1 MSLFTKKDDKE
12 GNVGIGKLPDDLMPV
27 LDKLSNE
34 YYTQIPDKNATV
46 YHTYYYNLEPPLKE
60 LFDKIQNDVFWNEI
74 CDNSPKYKNILDG
87 VVEMNEL
94 YYSNPSPNFN
104 KVNLYGVAANLIPH
118 RDCILFNFQG
128 IRLYRVIIGLTEGN
142 DDTITHF
149 INHKLEHKINKGDY
163 MIFDFDRTLH
173 QVKKTKKTKT
183 PRILIKLHFI
193 VCDWE
198 NYSIEYVYFVKSF
211 YICYYYVARYTEEI
225 GSDPTTF
232 MGFFYGLLWE
242 YPFYSISKYG
252 ILSCFVCLIF
262 LQNRILKTEFIL
274 ANTYKFVTNASLGIF
289 LLYLSVVTFYWIR
302 YKLFGIR

>member
-74 CDNSPKYKNILDG
+74 CDNSPKCKNILDG

-94 YYSNPSPNFN
+94 YYSNPSPNFD
-104 KVNLYGVAANLIPH
+104 KMNLYGVAANLIPH

-149 INHKLEHKINKGDY
+149 INHKLEHKINRGDY

-193 VCDWE
+193 VCDYE
-198 NYSIEYVYFVKSF
+198 NYSIQYVHFVKSF

-225 GSDPTTF
+225 GSDPTSF

-252 ILSCFVCLIF
+252 VLSCFVCLVF
-262 LQNRILKTEFIL
+262 LQNRILTP
-274 ANTYKFVTNASLGIF
+274 F
-289 LLYLSVVTFYWIR
+289 LI
-302 YKLFGIR
+302 